1 MMKCKLFLVMVVII
15 SAGCSARR
23 GVRGLDSPYGLCVHA
38 PHSSPEQAK
47 VDKMLDAGV
56 DWIRIDFVWKW
67 VEPHQDVFN
76 WSEFDSIAKY
86 VRSRSR
92 PVHVLANLQIPP
104 AWAVKPGGTGML
116 KDVADLKDI
125 LTRAVRRYQGVFDYW
140 GLYNEPDCDR
150 NWTRDEYI
158 NQILIPGADA
168 IHAASPIAKVVGPE
182 LSHLT
187 HPDMTDHEWWYW
199 LRGAIEQAGD
209 KIDIVSHHTYG
220 SNWTLNNRLSSVRGV
235 LNDAGWDGP
244 VWLTETGRQSGSN
257 PSGQAAWLSTFL
269 GKVQTRVTA
278 CDRASWPRLHVC
290 PCFLRHLRTGCPEKP
305 SRKVLPWGISF

>member
-1 MMKCKLFLVMVVII
+1 MNSKSILVVAMVCLA
-15 SAGCSARR
+15 SSSAR
-23 GVRGLDSPYGLCVHA
+23 GQVGALDSPYGLCVHT
-38 PHSSPEQAK
+38 PMYSSEQ
-47 VDKMLDAGV
+47 DMIDTMMDAGV
-56 DWIRIDFVWKW
+56 DWIRIDFNWQW
-67 VEPHQDVFN
+67 VEPSQNSFS
-76 WSEFDSIAKY
+76 WWYLDSIANY
-86 VRSRSR
+86 VKTRDR
-92 PVHVLANLQIPP
+92 PLHVLANLQAPP
-104 AWAVKPGGTGML
+104 PWAVKPGEHPML
-116 KDVADLKDI
+116 NNTADLTDI
-125 LTRAVRRYQGVFDYW
+125 LTRAVQRYQGVIDYW
-140 GLYNEPDCDR
+140 GLYNEPDCAG
-150 NWTRDEYI
+150 NLTRDEYI
-158 NQILIPGADA
+158 NQIFIPGADA

-199 LRGAIEQAGD
+199 LEGAIEQAGD